1 MDNIYIY
8 IYKYIYIYIIYCIH
22 YIYMYIHVN
31 MLYIYICSTLR
42 RSKILEIARANKMRA
57 PMRADTASV
66 LI

>member
-1 MDNIYIY
+1 MNNIYIY
-8 IYKYIYIYIIYCIH
+8 IYIYHILYTLYIYIYVYTCEYVI
-22 YIYMYIHVN
+22 
-31 MLYIYICSTLR
+31 YIYICSTLR